1 MRAYIWSQKYQEE
14 WKMIQDSDTQ
24 SENQYLQHENR
35 NEISENWARE
45 VQFWIEADNQF
56 NMIIKR
62 WK

>member
-24 SENQYLQHENR
+24 SENWYLQHEDQ
-35 NEISENWARE
+35 NEISKNWARE
-45 VQFWIEADNQF
+45 VQLWIEADNQL

>member
-1 MRAYIWSQKYQEE
+1 MRAYIQSQKYQEE

-24 SENQYLQHENR
+24 SENQYLQHEDW

-56 NMIIKR
+56 DIIIKR

>member
-1 MRAYIWSQKYQEE
+1 
-14 WKMIQDSDTQ
+14 MIQNSHTQ
-24 SENQYLQHENR
+24 SENQNLQHEDW

-56 NMIIKR
+56 NIIIKR